1 MKTDEINDI
10 DDKNDNIVDNGA
22 VTNGEHDNI
31 DIDND
36 IDEDMKLTREDY
48 LKILHHYQ
56 REKPPKNIKIIED
69 LPTSKIQKKVLT
81 ILGNKFCHCIR
92 PTTSTTSTT
101 SKKRN
106 KSKKQRRID
115 YDTPQRRIANCT
127 KSIFNRRGLKRHGF
141 RCKSKT
147 NKMFQ
152 GVTKTKKHIS
162 M

>member
-1 MKTDEINDI
+1 MKTDEINDRI
-10 DDKNDNIVDNGA
+10 DNIDNDDI
-22 VTNGEHDNI
+22 NGEH
-31 DIDND
+31 DND
-36 IDEDMKLTREDY
+36 IDEDMKLTRDDY

-56 REKPPKNIKIIED
+56 REKPPKNIKTIED
-69 LPTSKIQKKVLT
+69 LPTNKIQKKALS

-92 PTTSTTSTT
+92 PPTTTTST

-147 NKMFQ
+147 NKLFQ
-152 GVTKTKKHIS
+152 CVTKTKKHIS